1 VQKRRSNVL
10 GCGYRQLPCQMIRTA
25 RGFRG
30 GQPHSAR
37 TAGHG
42 RGPRRYVTAG
52 YLDVVRDMAGG
63 KGFLDDRGLGDDRHI
78 DKEKAS
84 KEKRKKSINGAR
96 CLSLEWVL
104 EPL

>member
-1 VQKRRSNVL
+1 MQKRRSNVL
-10 GCGYRQLPCQMIRTA
+10 GCGHRQLPCQMIRTA

-52 YLDVVRDMAGG
+52 CLDVVRDVAGG
-63 KGFLDDRGLGDDRHI
+63 KGFLDRGLGDDRHI
-78 DKEKAS
+78 DKEKQQKK
-84 KEKRKKSINGAR
+84 KEKRLLTVLGA
-96 CLSLEWVL
+96 CLSSGS
-104 EPL
+104 